1 MQLTTP
7 EFEEAYKKLNPEQ
20 KKAVDTIEGPV
31 MVIAGPGTGKTQV
44 LSLRVGNIL
53 KQTDI
58 RPGNILCLTFTD
70 AAQVNMRERL
80 SDIIGPAGYKVG
92 VYTFHGF
99 AREVIASYPE
109 FFYSGAD
116 FMAADELTQL
126 EILESVFGELPRT
139 DPLSVKHEDQYS
151 YIKDARRSIGLLKQA
166 GITPKEFTTLIDKNE
181 KELPKVSKLLG
192 ELLGDRL
199 SKTAFAPVAKAAE
212 ELALG
217 SKKDT
222 TPTTELSL
230 SHMVGL
236 SLSRALKQAV
246 EEDKTAPLSAW
257 KQSWMKLGEDGVK
270 VFKDELYLAKMRSLA
285 RVYTRYREKMWKA
298 GYYDFDDMLLDVVS
312 AFEEHP
318 ALLSDL
324 QERYQYILVD
334 EFQDTNDA
342 QLKLVRALGSAEV
355 SEGKANIMI
364 VGDDDQ
370 AIYRFQGAEISN
382 ILDFPKHFKEHALIV
397 LTKNYRSTQRIL
409 DVARE
414 VIEKSE
420 ERLERVIPSLEKKL
434 VSERPELG
442 EGHIVHMLL
451 PTRAHEYTYVAREVK
466 QSIADGVP
474 PKEIAIITRR
484 HRELEDVARVLVR
497 SGIPINYERKQN
509 VFEEEHIRIIVTL
522 ARYIVTLITS
532 DKNEADH
539 FLPEILTAPFWELS
553 REAVWRLS
561 VDAGRRDD
569 RTWIGAMKDS
579 PDAKIRGI
587 ADWLIEVAARAKH
600 EPLERILDE
609 LIGSDGVLLPGGGDD
624 DGHDESANPFVDEK
638 KGKTWK
644 STFREYYFGPHS
656 RRTNEPR
663 YLLFLSSLRVFVGS
677 LREFR
682 KGKQLHLADLVEF
695 ADMHERS
702 GITLADTTPF
712 ASADNAVNLMTAHK
726 AKGLE
731 FNTVFVISC
740 QEEVWAGRGFPNK
753 LPFPINL
760 AGIENGEGGDDR
772 LRIFYVALTRAK
784 QRLFISAYRKD
795 DGGKDS
801 LPVSYIKPE
810 KAEGALAT
818 HLTENETILSPEE
831 IVEAI
836 ANVPDHPSF
845 FPVTVGE
852 QAILKELVK
861 DYRMSVTHL
870 NNFLNV
876 AIGGPTAFLEQNL
889 LRFPQAMSPSSS
901 FGNAM
906 HKAIELFYR
915 ELHMTG
921 KVPTEKKLITY
932 FSEAI
937 EKERMMISE
946 RSHFREHGEAALKVW
961 WEVRGKHA
969 KKTDRSE
976 VDFRSQGVVVE
987 DVHLTGKIDK
997 MVDEDGAVHV
1007 IDFKTGKAKYDWG
1020 GKDSREKITLYN
1032 YRRQL
1037 VFYKILVEGA
1047 HEFVGKKVSEGT
1059 LEFLEPV
1066 DGEIKTLVSQITDA
1080 DVERLKKLIVAVHK
1094 KIITLDFPDVE
1105 AYSKDV
1111 DGIIAF
1117 EDALLENTT
1126 K

>member
-20 KKAVDTIEGPV
+20 KLAVDTIEGPV

-58 RPGNILCLTFTD
+58 RPSNILCLTFTD

-80 SDIIGPAGYKVG
+80 SDIIGSAGYKVG

-109 FFYSGAD
+109 FFYNGAD
-116 FMAADELTQL
+116 FAAADELTQL
-126 EILESVFGELPRT
+126 EILESVFAELPRSN
-139 DPLSVKHEDQYS
+139 PLSVKHEDQYS
-151 YIKDARRSIGLLKQA
+151 YIKDARRAIGLLKQA
-166 GITPKEFTTLIDKNE
+166 GITPQEFATLIDNNAA
-181 KELPKVSKLLG
+181 ELPKINALLG
-192 ELLGDRL
+192 ELLGERL
-199 SKTAFAPVAKAAE
+199 SKASFAPIAKAAE

-217 SKKDT
+217 NNKDKVVL
-222 TPTTELSL
+222 TELTL
-230 SHMVGL
+230 AHMAGL

-257 KQSWMKLGEDGVK
+257 KQSWMKLSGDGKK
-270 VFKDELYLAKMRSLA
+270 VFKDELYLEKMRSLA
-285 RVYTRYREKMWKA
+285 DIYARYREAMWKE

-312 AFEEHP
+312 ALHEHP
-318 ALLSDL
+318 SLLSDL

-342 QLKLVRALGSAEV
+342 QLKLVRLLGSAEV

-382 ILDFPKHFKEHALIV
+382 ILDFPKHFREHALIV

-420 ERLERVIPSLEKKL
+420 ERLERVIPTLEKKL
-434 VSERPELG
+434 ISARPELG
-442 EGHIVHMLL
+442 DGHIAHMLL
-451 PTRAHEYTYVAREVK
+451 PTRAHEYAYVAREVK
-466 QSIADGVP
+466 QSIADGIP
-474 PKEIAIITRR
+474 PNEIAIITRR

-509 VFEEEHIRIIVTL
+509 VFEEEHIRTLVTIARFIVTL
-522 ARYIVTLITS
+522 LKH
-532 DKNEADH
+532 DKKEADQ
-539 FLPEILTAPFWELS
+539 FLPAILTAPFWGIN
-553 REAVWRLS
+553 REAIWKLS
-561 VDAGRRDD
+561 VAADKRAD
-569 RTWIGAMKDS
+569 RTWIGAMKES
-579 PDAKIRGI
+579 EDAKIRSI
-587 ADWLIEVAARAKH
+587 AEWLIEVAARAEH

-609 LIGSDGVLLPGGGDD
+609 LIGSDGVLLPTASLE
-624 DGHDESANPFVDEK
+624 HDESANPFVPEK
-638 KGKTWK
+638 KPASWK
-644 STFREYYFGPHS
+644 SSFREFYFGAAS
-656 RRTNEPR
+656 RRNNEPR
-663 YLLFLSSLRVFVGS
+663 YLLFLSSLRVFVGA

-682 KGKQLHLADLVEF
+682 KGKQLLLSDLVEF

-760 AGIENGEGGDDR
+760 PIERDEGGDDR

-784 QRLFISAYRKD
+784 ERLFLSAYRKD
-795 DGGKDS
+795 DAGKDS
-801 LPVSYIKPE
+801 LSVSYIKPD
-810 KAEGALAT
+810 KHDGSIAKHLAE
-818 HLTENETILSPEE
+818 HETTISPEE
-831 IVEAI
+831 IIEAI
-836 ANVPDHPSF
+836 ANIPDHPSF

-852 QAILKELVK
+852 QAILRELVK

-876 AIGGPTAFLEQNL
+876 SIGGPTAFLEQNL
-889 LRFPQAMSPSSS
+889 LRFPQAMSPSSA
-901 FGNAM
+901 FGSAM

-915 ELHMTG
+915 ELHMTS
-921 KVPTEKKLITY
+921 KVPTEKKLIGY
-932 FSEAI
+932 FVESI
-937 EKERMMISE
+937 EKERMMKSE
-946 RSHFREHGEAALKVW
+946 RSHFRAHGEEALKVW
-961 WEVRGKHA
+961 WQKRGKSA
-969 KKTDRSE
+969 KKTDLSE
-976 VDFRSQGVVVE
+976 TDFRSQGVVE
-987 DVHLTGKIDK
+987 GNAHLTGKIDK
-997 MVDEDGAVHV
+997 MIEEAGIMQV
-1007 IDFKTGKAKYDWG
+1007 IDFKTGKAKYDWD
-1020 GKDSREKITLYN
+1020 GKDAREKITLHN
-1032 YRRQL
+1032 YKRQL
-1037 VFYKILVEGA
+1037 IFYKILVEGS
-1047 HEFVGKKVSEGT
+1047 HEFTDKKVNEGT

-1066 DGEIKTLVSQITDA
+1066 EGEIKTLSYTISDK
-1080 DVERLKKLIVAVHK
+1080 DVARLKKLITAVHT
-1094 KIITLDFPDVE
+1094 KIINLDFPDVE
-1105 AYSKDV
+1105 QYSKDLT
-1111 DGIIAF
+1111 GIIQF
-1117 EDALLENTT
+1117 EDDLI
-1126 K
+1126 KDI